1 MEINKYI
8 DHTILKATTKVE
20 DIKKLCAEAKEYGF
34 YSVCVNGCYVELA
47 KKELDGSDVKVAAV
61 VGFPLGGMS
70 KAAKVFEAKSCL
82 DDGAYEIDMVM
93 NIGFFKSGN
102 YDKVEEEIKEV
113 KRIIGDKVLKVI
125 IETCYLTDEEK
136 ELACNICIRAGADF
150 VKTST
155 GFGIGGATLQDIE
168 LMKRA
173 IGSKAKVKASGGI
186 KDYKTAKKYIEM
198 GAERL
203 GTSSGVE
210 LVKGEKVEDGGD

>member
-8 DHTILKATTKVE
+8 DHTILKATASVQ
-20 DIKKLCAEAKEYGF
+20 DIKKLCTEAREYGF

-47 KKELDGSDVKVAAV
+47 KKELDGSNVKVAAV

-70 KAAKVFEAKSCL
+70 KTAKVFEAKSCS
-82 DDGAYEIDMVM
+82 DDGASEIDMVM
-93 NIGFFKSGN
+93 NIGLFKSGS
-102 YDKVEEEIKEV
+102 YGKVEEEIKEV
-113 KRIIGDKVLKVI
+113 KQVIGGKVLKVI

-136 ELACNICIRAGADF
+136 ELACNICVRAGADF

-155 GFGIGGATLQDIE
+155 GFGSGGATLQDIE

-173 IGSKAKVKASGGI
+173 VGSKAKVKASGGI
-186 KDYKTAKKYIEM
+186 KDYRTAKKYIDL

-210 LVKGEKVEDGGD
+210 LVKGGKVKDGGY